1 VHGISVEDAFVGII
15 ILCDRANI
23 SFVASNVF
31 KVHTRPVKSC
41 VGFDTV
47 VIVMESDFCDNVEK
61 RKKCSAS
68 CTVDDV

>member
-1 VHGISVEDAFVGII
+1 MSII

-41 VGFDTV
+41 IGFDNA
-47 VIVMESDFCDNVEK
+47 VIVYEIDCCDSVEK
-61 RKKCSAS
+61 RKKI
-68 CTVDDV
+68 